1 MGIFDR
7 LTDQV
12 DKIGVRV
19 GGFLDEVF
27 LPEEL
32 ALTLRRAAEDIERGD
47 YDEAQR
53 LLARALDKRP
63 EFHRTHHL
71 VGLCHYYSGDYPEAI
86 EAFER
91 AIELREEAIS
101 HFYTGLSQEQLGHPH
116 EAKVHFQRA
125 FEVEAE
131 PPYAFDLRFG
141 LGRVFM
147 AMGRPDKAARELR
160 KALKNW
166 ADHPEATV
174 ALAEA
179 LLERDELD
187 EARELLETDA
197 AERVGAETQ
206 ILLGKLEEAAGRP
219 KDARDHYE
227 EALDDA
233 PDLAEARIG
242 AARACI
248 EIGEHLEANEHL
260 LRALS
265 VADAERQDELQLLLG
280 KVNEAVANP
289 EGALEHYERALD
301 EGVGAPALIGAGRVL
316 LRLDE
321 PERAVEF
328 LERAVESNL
337 ETTQL
342 YAEALV
348 RLGEARL
355 ELGELS
361 AARRLLEQA
370 KQALPQPTAEIL
382 RLLADVSLAAGDP
395 AEAIVALEEARAM
408 TRGDTSGI
416 DHQLSRAADRLRPD
430 WDLPETLRD
439 AVDMEAVLDQL
450 RDHLGTDPRLA
461 QFTSRAQS
469 LHDTLNAPLSI
480 AIVGEFNA
488 GKSTLLNAVLGE
500 DVVPMGVLPTT
511 AHTCHIQ
518 YGPRKAARVEKIDGT
533 VTEVTLAEAKQQM
546 KEDADDIDHLEFVYP
561 HPELRSVEFW
571 DTPGFNALEERHEET
586 ATRALDEAEAILWV
600 LDANQALSQTEWTL
614 IEDVPDSDERLI
626 LVLNKVDRLG
636 EPGER
641 EDVVEEIIEYVRDNA
656 GHQIAG
662 IFPMSALQALERR
675 TGPAGE
681 SRDDAGQDDD
691 ASGFSTF
698 TDFLDE
704 RVIQRS
710 GRIKT
715 LEIGRQLVGLV
726 EDIMAFRDRATS
738 TYEDLSGKVDE
749 LREWLVAQ
757 ADEIPSTRAH
767 EETVALQDQFDFVL
781 TGVERELRETLRS
794 RGTILTRG
802 VLADEDREFLL
813 ELLRERVDDVLDRS
827 HRSVLTHVDGLEAS
841 LADRLGPIIG
851 ALELSDA
858 RAINRRLEGFYDES
872 RVLEM
877 LLEER
882 VFGRLEAKARAKID
896 AAGWETLESIR
907 DKSPEDVEQWKGEL
921 RRLLPSADEGLE
933 AEIAQ
938 WYGEFFLAARRFSDR
953 VQRDLNLLKM
963 EAEHRFDVSDL
974 LDLVRSS

>member
-7 LTDQV
+7 LTDKV
-12 DKIGVRV
+12 DKIGGRV

-53 LLARALDKRP
+53 LLGRALQKRP
-63 EFHRTHHL
+63 DFHRTHHL
-71 VGLCHYYSGDYPEAI
+71 VGLCDYYSGDYPDAI
-86 EAFER
+86 DAFEH

-101 HFYTGLSQEQLGHPH
+101 HFYAGLAHEQLDHAH

-125 FEVEAE
+125 FEVESD

-147 AMGRPDKAARELR
+147 GMGRPDKAARELR
-160 KALKNW
+160 KALNNW

-179 LLERDELD
+179 LVARGELD

-197 AERVGAETQ
+197 TERVGAEASV
-206 ILLGKLEEAAGRP
+206 LLGRLEEKAGHP
-219 KDARDHYE
+219 SIARDHYQA
-227 EALDDA
+227 ALDEV
-233 PDLAEARIG
+233 PDLLDARFG

-248 EIGEHLEANEHL
+248 ETGEHLEANEHL
-260 LRALS
+260 LQALS
-265 VADAERQDELQLLLG
+265 VAGEERQDELQLLLG
-280 KVNEAVANP
+280 KVNESVANP
-289 EGALEHYERALD
+289 EGALQHYENAV
-301 EGVGAPALIGAGRVL
+301 EAGVGAPALVGAGRVL
-316 LRLDE
+316 LKLDE
-321 PERAVEF
+321 PERAVSF
-328 LERAVESNL
+328 LERAVESNV
-337 ETTQL
+337 ESTEL

-355 ELGELS
+355 DLGELS

-370 KQALPQPTAEIL
+370 RQTLPQPTAEIL

-395 AEAIVALEEARAM
+395 AEAIVALEEARTIM
-408 TRGDTSGI
+408 DGDTSGV
-416 DHQLSRAADRLRPD
+416 DHQMSRAADRLKPD
-430 WDLPETLRD
+430 WALPDTLHD
-439 AVDMEAVLDQL
+439 AVDMEAVLAQL

-518 YGPRKAARVEKIDGT
+518 YGPRKAARIEHVDGT
-533 VTEVTLAEAKQQM
+533 VTEVTLPEAKKQM
-546 KEDADDIDHLEFVYP
+546 KTDADGIDHLEFVYP

-571 DTPGFNALEERHEET
+571 DTPGFNALEERHEQT

-600 LDANQALSQTEWTL
+600 LDANQALSQTEWSL
-614 IEDVPDSDERLI
+614 IEEVPDSRERLI

-636 EPGER
+636 APGER
-641 EDVVEEIIEYVRDNA
+641 EDAVEEIISYIRENA
-656 GHQIAG
+656 GHEIAG
-662 IFPMSALQALERR
+662 IFPMSALQALEAR
-675 TGPAGE
+675 TAE
-681 SRDDAGQDDD
+681 ASDTSDAPDS
-691 ASGFSTF
+691 SGFSRF

-715 LEIGRQLVGLV
+715 LEIGRQLVSLV
-726 EDIMAFRDRATS
+726 EDILGFRAQAAA
-738 TYEDLSGKVDE
+738 TYERLSERVEDLKG
-749 LREWLVAQ
+749 WLDRQ
-757 ADEIPSTRAH
+757 AETVPGARAH
-767 EETVALQDQFDFVL
+767 AETVALRDKFDFVL

-794 RGTILTRG
+794 RGTILMRG

-813 ELLRERVDDVLDRS
+813 GLLQERVDDVLDRA
-827 HRSVLTHVDGLEAS
+827 HRSVLTHVDGLEAE
-841 LADRLGPIIG
+841 LADRLGPIIQE
-851 ALELSDA
+851 LELSDA
-858 RAINRRLEGFYDES
+858 RAINRRLEGFYDEA

-882 VFGRLEAKARAKID
+882 VFGRLEAKARGKID
-896 AAGWETLESIR
+896 AAGWETLETIR
-907 DKSPEDVEQWKGEL
+907 NKSPDDVEQWKGEL
-921 RRLLPSADEGLE
+921 RRLLPSADETLE

-963 EAEHRFDVSDL
+963 EAEHRFDVTEL